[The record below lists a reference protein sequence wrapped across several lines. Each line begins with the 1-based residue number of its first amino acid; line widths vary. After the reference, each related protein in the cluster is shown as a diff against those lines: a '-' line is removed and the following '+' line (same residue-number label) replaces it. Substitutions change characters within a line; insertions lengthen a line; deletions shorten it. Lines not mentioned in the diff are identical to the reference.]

1 MLNDV
6 NTTRLYIQH
15 GYCNNQRR
23 ACISFYNFS
32 IGFVFGL
39 RSNIQVCVIIFI
51 IGFLH
56 TSEASGLY

>member
-1 MLNDV
+1 MMSIRLV
-6 NTTRLYIQH
+6 CIYSMVTVITRGVHAFHFIT
-15 GYCNNQRR
+15 
-23 ACISFYNFS
+23 FS

-39 RSNIQVCVIIFI
+39 RSNIQVFVIIFI